1 MEVVFSQ
8 VLNMS
13 LTASVAIVIVLTA
26 RLVLKNAPKIY
37 SYALWSVVLFRLLC
51 PISLAAPVSV
61 LEVARPQV
69 TRTEGIT
76 TSVSY
81 IPASN
86 VDPEPMKEI
95 QSALSAQPQ
104 VESKKAAVEPITI
117 VTWTWLAGAAIMFLR
132 SMASYLQLHRRL
144 IGAIPFQENVY
155 LADHIPTPFVLGLF
169 QPKIYLPSGI
179 PSGER
184 RYIISHERHHIRRGD
199 HILKWLAYGALSI
212 HWFNPL
218 VWIAFVQAGKDMEMS
233 CDEAVIKQL
242 GSGIRAD
249 YSASLLRLATGQRI
263 IAGTPLAFGE
273 GDTKGRIRNMAKWKK
288 PKVWVSALCLLLC
301 LCILMACGMNPEGT
315 SGAEVVLDGFHVN
328 LPDYYSAEVID
339 DARVVFVNEEA
350 TERERIVGGLTRR
363 ISPFELKF
371 GEGYAPEEYNGV
383 EWLEALGIPEVKVWS
398 YSITDSD
405 NRIPGGCEA
414 LVIDCYPP
422 DSEDFGK
429 LHFLWF
435 GEGSDV
441 YDLWFDKNLIEE
453 KAVEDIVDTAY
464 LKASSEFDVEVEDLP
479 AGYYVSTGEH
489 DGRQELLFTDGTDTI
504 GGVAQYPIPV
514 GIYDPNDPF
523 FAWLEEK
530 MGIPDFEDATL
541 CYLGGTSAPDGG
553 WLVEFA
559 SDVPPGTEVT
569 VDRRHHFYVVG
580 DMVYDIW
587 FDMLKVDFAVSE
599 DIRKAVKLPGSPVA
613 EPGEKTA
620 EDLAFEKVKA
630 IFDTVQSG
638 AYQIQVWQEN
648 AGNEGPKAYLT
659 TYFDDGENW
668 LRLHEVLPEGI
679 NQTDSGDYYNR
690 MAHLSHKGFHY
701 SNDGHWGESG
711 AIQWTAITQ
720 KDLEEAKA
728 GRTSMLASFQWI
740 SSYVSYIDTLTDEN
754 GQCMM
759 YRVDKKYADD
769 AGYADHYF
777 VNFYFDTEGN
787 FKEAKLQV
795 NLYQENEF
803 TATESIVTLDTEE
816 VAAQIDSYYSHG
828 IPVPQPDGK
837 PVVSGSDIV
846 TNVELVQYG
855 VMTMALPEG
864 YSCREENGSVILMKD
879 GADAGG
885 ITCWAAPNFELVFPS
900 QSLQGSNMDTW
911 IRALGLPEAQESD
924 EPIGYMIGNG
934 AYGDLDAE
942 FFNELEPEK
951 LNVEHEFFIVGDL
964 VYDVYYDQNIIS
976 DTQAGKFLET
986 ITISGEPV
994 VPPDPS
1000 EEDALAKCKAV
1011 LDMVQNGSYGISSV
1025 RKNTGSAFLNTYS
1038 KTSFWQSGENWL
1050 SMTEIPE
1057 SGGSSFFWY
1066 MDVDGT
1072 HYNTERTGWDD
1083 DGPIWAEQNPV
1094 QVSKPWL
1101 ATFQWSE
1108 EIVSYET
1115 TLFNGGE
1122 ESVMLR
1128 IDEPY
1133 PYGEGNTECYYV
1145 TFKFVDGGAFLQA
1158 FLQVNPF
1165 RDNAF
1170 TETESILTLDT
1181 EDVATEIEKEFSRAV
1196 Q

>member
-1 MEVVFSQ
+1 MEIIFSQ

-13 LTASVAIVIVLTA
+13 LTASVVIGFVLAA
-26 RLVLKNAPKIY
+26 RLALKKAPKIY

-51 PISLAAPVSV
+51 PVSLQSPVSV
-61 LEVARPQV
+61 LEVASPQV

-81 IPASN
+81 IPAADM
-86 VDPEPMKEI
+86 DPEPMKEV
-95 QSALSAQPQ
+95 QPAFSVQPQ
-104 VESKKAAVEPITI
+104 AASPKPAVATRTI
-117 VTWTWLAGAAIMFLR
+117 LTWTWLAGAAIMLLR
-132 SMASYLQLHRRL
+132 SMVSYLQLRHRL
-144 IGAIPFQENVY
+144 IGAVPFRRNVY
-155 LADHIPTPFVLGLF
+155 LADHIPTPFVLGVF
-169 QPKIYLPSGI
+169 QPKIYLPSGT
-179 PSGER
+179 PSRER
-184 RYIISHERHHIRRGD
+184 LYIISHEQHHIRRGD
-199 HILKWLAYGALSI
+199 HIIKWLAYGALSI

-218 VWIAFVQAGKDMEMS
+218 VWVAFVQAGKDMEMS
-233 CDEAVIKQL
+233 CDEAVIKKL
-242 GSGIRAD
+242 GSQIRAD

-273 GDTKGRIRNMAKWKK
+273 GDTKGRIKNMAKWKK
-288 PKVWVSALCLLLC
+288 PKVWVSVLCLLLC
-301 LCILMACGMNPEGT
+301 LCVLVACGMNPEGA
-315 SGAEVVLDGFHVN
+315 SGVEVILDDFHVN
-328 LPDYYSAEVID
+328 LPDYYSAEAID
-339 DARVVFVNEEA
+339 DARVVFINEEA
-350 TERERIVGGLTRR
+350 TERERIVGGLIRR

-371 GEGYAPEEYNGV
+371 GEGYAPEDYNGV

-405 NRIPGGCEA
+405 NRRPEGSET
-414 LVIDCYPP
+414 LVVDCYPS

-429 LHFLWF
+429 LHLLWF
-435 GEGSDV
+435 GEGDDV
-441 YDLWFDKNLIEE
+441 YDLWFNKTLIEE
-453 KAVEDIVDTAY
+453 KVIEDIVDTVY
-464 LKASSEFDVEVEDLP
+464 LKASSEFDVEVEALP
-479 AGYYVSTGEH
+479 AGYYVSTGER
-489 DGRQELLFTDGTDTI
+489 DGRQELLFTDGTDTV
-504 GGVAQYPIPV
+504 GGVTQYPIPA
-514 GIYDPNDPF
+514 GIYDPNDPYF
-523 FAWLEEK
+523 VWLEEK
-530 MGIPDFEDATL
+530 MDIPDFEDAAL
-541 CYLGGTSAPDGG
+541 CYMGGTTAPDGG
-553 WLVEFA
+553 WLAEFA

-580 DMVYDIW
+580 DVVYDIW

-599 DIRKAVKLPGSPVA
+599 DIRKAVTLPGSPAV
-613 EPGEKTA
+613 ETGEKSA
-620 EDLAFEKVKA
+620 EDLAFEMVKSV
-630 IFDTVQSG
+630 FDAVQSG
-638 AYQIQVWQEN
+638 AYQIQVRQEN

-668 LRLHEVLPEGI
+668 LRLHEVLPEGT
-679 NQTDSGDYYNR
+679 NQTENGDYYNR

-701 SNDGHWGESG
+701 SNDGHWGEPG
-711 AIQWTAITQ
+711 TIQWAAITQ
-720 KDLEEAKA
+720 KDMEEAKA
-728 GRTSMLASFQWI
+728 GRSSMLASFRWDR
-740 SSYVSYIDTLTDEN
+740 SNLAYVDTLTDEN

-759 YRVDKKYADD
+759 FRVDKKYADD
-769 AGYADHYF
+769 PDYTDHYF

-803 TATESIVTLDTEE
+803 TVTESIVTLDTEE
-816 VAAQIDSYYSHG
+816 VAAQIDSYYRHG
-828 IPVPQPDGK
+828 IPVPKPDGK

-846 TNVELVQYG
+846 TDLELVQYG

-864 YSCREENGSVILMKD
+864 YTCREENGSVILMKD

-885 ITCWAAPNFELVFPS
+885 ITCWATPKEELILPGYNIGGTMSEWV
-900 QSLQGSNMDTW
+900 Q
-911 IRALGLPEAQESD
+911 ALGLPEAQESD

-951 LNVEHEFFIVGDL
+951 LNVDHEFFIVGDL
-964 VYDVYYDQNIIS
+964 VYDVYYNQNIIS

-1000 EEDALAKCKAV
+1000 EDDALAKCKAV
-1011 LDMVQNGSYGISSV
+1011 LDMVQSGSYGISSV

-1066 MDVDGT
+1066 LEADGI

-1094 QVSKPWL
+1094 QVPKPWL
-1101 ATFQWSE
+1101 AMFQWNPD
-1108 EIVSYET
+1108 IISYET

-1158 FLQVNPF
+1158 FLQVNPL

-1181 EDVATEIEKEFSRAV
+1181 EEVTAEIEKEISRAV